1 MTRVL
6 ASITVPWIPA
16 PHRLEVALT
25 RRLPPV
31 EQTTSAF
38 AFVLD
43 AAGRTLLTRVA
54 REGRGW
60 DIPGGHLDPGERAAD
75 AASRELAEE
84 TGLALPPERLS
95 VFAWQRIELTGPA
108 PAGYRY
114 ASLTYMVMFE
124 ARLAEPGPPTAPP
137 AGSESTGAEWLTP
150 EEVERRCTG
159 QVWLTAH
166 RALLARDSP

>member
-6 ASITVPWIPA
+6 ATITVPWIPA

-25 RRLPPV
+25 RSLPPV

-43 AAGRTLLTRVA
+43 GAGRTLLTRVG

-60 DIPGGHLDPGERAAD
+60 DIPGGHLDPGEQAAE

-95 VFAWQRIELTGPA
+95 VFAWQRIELTGPP

-114 ASLTYMVMFE
+114 APLTYMVMFE

-137 AGSESTGAEWLTP
+137 PGSESTGAEWLAP
-150 EEVERRCTG
+150 EEVERRCAG

-166 RALLARDSP
+166 RALLG